1 MNNATVRRVVLL
13 GALAIAGI
21 IALQGYFVNRS
32 WSQAANNFD
41 QDVKIALLK
50 VARNMAIFNGSTL
63 PSRDLIKRIHANYYV
78 VNFNDIIDANVLEYY
93 LLNEFEAL
101 NINTPFEYAIYDCSS
116 DEMVYGNYCSV
127 EDAEMS
133 AAGGQK
139 LLKYDEFIYY
149 FGVKF
154 PARSTFLLGDMRLAI
169 IFSLITLTALLF
181 FAYAIFVM
189 LTQKRLSE
197 LQRDFINN
205 MTHEFKTPISSIKI
219 SSDLFA
225 NDPKIQADPRLAQY
239 AGIIKSQNERLNRQ
253 VEKVLNIARIGD
265 DQFELNREEVDIH
278 HIIREVTESK
288 SPEVKQLGG
297 RFIHELEAENT
308 LVYADPLHLTNVL
321 FNLVDNAIKYSKD
334 APEIRIRTESQGNK
348 LSVSVVDKGIGI
360 AKDQQKHL
368 FKRFFRVSTGNVHN
382 VKGFGLG
389 LHYVK
394 RIVELHKWKIYLK
407 SEPGKGTTMTIE
419 IPGNS
424 AR

>member
-154 PARSTFLLGDMRLAI
+154 PARSTFLL
-169 IFSLITLTALLF
+169 
-181 FAYAIFVM
+181 
-189 LTQKRLSE
+189 Q
-197 LQRDFINN
+197 
-205 MTHEFKTPISSIKI
+205 
-219 SSDLFA
+219 
-225 NDPKIQADPRLAQY
+225 
-239 AGIIKSQNERLNRQ
+239 
-253 VEKVLNIARIGD
+253 
-265 DQFELNREEVDIH
+265 
-278 HIIREVTESK
+278 
-288 SPEVKQLGG
+288 
-297 RFIHELEAENT
+297 
-308 LVYADPLHLTNVL
+308 
-321 FNLVDNAIKYSKD
+321 
-334 APEIRIRTESQGNK
+334 
-348 LSVSVVDKGIGI
+348 
-360 AKDQQKHL
+360 
-368 FKRFFRVSTGNVHN
+368 
-382 VKGFGLG
+382 
-389 LHYVK
+389 
-394 RIVELHKWKIYLK
+394 
-407 SEPGKGTTMTIE
+407 
-419 IPGNS
+419 
-424 AR
+424 